1 MNKSKIEALNNTTF
15 FEICSIISPGEFS
28 SIPSGSKKIELGALI
43 KTYFLREQNTM
54 ATELEEWNDKYIV
67 SSLVRGLTI
76 LSTFTVKRPSLK
88 VSEIAKLTH
97 LDQATVF
104 RFIYTL
110 EKLGYLVRDED
121 TKRYHQSVRLLSL
134 VLPARIGITVREVA
148 LPVMHELSNAISE
161 TVKLAVLD
169 GVDIVIVAL
178 YENLEKLVYSTPIG
192 HRLPAYC
199 SDQGKVML
207 AYQPIENWDRLISKI
222 DFGKGTE
229 KTILDPQTFREEL
242 LKIRRQGYAIQ
253 DGELTPG
260 LGGIAA
266 PIYEHGG
273 NVIAA
278 INISGLSTQIL
289 HDEKLKTYIDELQN
303 SAKVISAKL
312 GYLPE

>member
-1 MNKSKIEALNNTTF
+1 
-15 FEICSIISPGEFS
+15 
-28 SIPSGSKKIELGALI
+28 
-43 KTYFLREQNTM
+43 M
-54 ATELEEWNDKYIV
+54 ATEIEEWNDKYIV
-67 SSLVRGLTI
+67 SSLVRGLII

-88 VSEIAKLTH
+88 VSEIAEITH

-134 VLPARIGITVREVA
+134 VLPARIGIAVREVA
-148 LPVMHELSNAISE
+148 LPVMHELSNNISE

-199 SDQGKVML
+199 SDQGRVML
-207 AYQPIENWDRLISKI
+207 AFQPIENWDRLISKI

-229 KTILDPQTFREEL
+229 KTILDPQALREEL
-242 LKIRRQGYAIQ
+242 LKIRRQGYAVQ

-266 PIYEHGG
+266 PIYEHDG
-273 NVIAA
+273 NVVAA

-289 HDEKLKTYIDELQN
+289 HDAKINTYIDELLN
-303 SAKVISAKL
+303 SARVISAKL